1 MRDSTLNYV
10 YSQSFLLFTVVLQT
24 LFGLI
29 KDAAITSSYRTPS
42 NLKVCRPP
50 TPTPVICLPED

>member
-1 MRDSTLNYV
+1 MIVNVSVMRDSTLNYV

-29 KDAAITSSYRTPS
+29 KDAAITSSY
-42 NLKVCRPP
+42 
-50 TPTPVICLPED
+50 